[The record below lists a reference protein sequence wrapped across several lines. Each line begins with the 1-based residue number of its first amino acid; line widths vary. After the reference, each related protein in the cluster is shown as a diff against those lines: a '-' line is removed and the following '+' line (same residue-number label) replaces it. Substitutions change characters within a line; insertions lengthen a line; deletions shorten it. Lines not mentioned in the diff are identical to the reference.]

1 MRKEALAI
9 KANNAS
15 ASAAVDPVALVH
27 SSIMTRNGSV
37 FLAAL
42 AAQAP
47 SQSRLAISVRNM
59 TAISAAVVDR
69 TPTAT
74 PSARPSASSA
84 ESKASGGDD
93 STAVVIIV
101 VVVVGVVVL
110 LAVLGAGFRADWQ

>member
-1 MRKEALAI
+1 MSVQAI

-15 ASAAVDPVALVH
+15 ASAAADPVALIH
-27 SSIMTRNGSV
+27 SSIMDRNGSV

-47 SQSRLAISVRNM
+47 AQSRLAISVRNV
-59 TAISAAVVDR
+59 TALSAAVVDR

-84 ESKASGGDD
+84 ESKASGGD
-93 STAVVIIV
+93 SAAVVIMVVV
-101 VVVVGVVVL
+101 VVVVGGIIL
-110 LAVLGAGFRADWQ
+110 DYLDNRMNYFI